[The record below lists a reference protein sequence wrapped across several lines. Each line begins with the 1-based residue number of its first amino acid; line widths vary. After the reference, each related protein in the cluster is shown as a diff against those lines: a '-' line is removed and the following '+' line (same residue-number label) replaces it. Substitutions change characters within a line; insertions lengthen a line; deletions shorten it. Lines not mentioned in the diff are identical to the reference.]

1 MTTTCLFNV
10 YGEVVGS
17 ARPRVTRH
25 GTYIP
30 KKTRE
35 FRKRIQEAFAA
46 QCGGRFAPIEGPIH
60 LEIIVHRALPKSR
73 PKKVHSEPD
82 TFKPDADNIAKN
94 VMDALNG
101 IAWNDDSQIT
111 RLTVIKSHRAR
122 VAEHI
127 TVHISA
133 TDT

>member
-46 QCGGRFAPIEGPIH
+46 QCGGRFAPIEGPVH
-60 LEIIVHRALPKSR
+60 LEIIVQRSLPKSR
-73 PKKVHSEPD
+73 PKKIVSEPD
-82 TFKPDADNIAKN
+82 TYKPDTDNIAKN

-101 IAWNDDSQIT
+101 IAWKDDSQIT
-111 RLTVIKSHRAR
+111 SLSVQKRHRMR
-122 VAEHI
+122 VPEHI

-133 TDT
+133 SDT